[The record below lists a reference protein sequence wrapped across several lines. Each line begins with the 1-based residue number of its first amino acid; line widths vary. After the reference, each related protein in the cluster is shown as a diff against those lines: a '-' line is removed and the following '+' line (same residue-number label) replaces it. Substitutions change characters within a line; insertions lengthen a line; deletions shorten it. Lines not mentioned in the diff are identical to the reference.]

1 MQEDEFEVPQRF
13 GIYGKDVTDYGNE
26 TDETAS
32 IPPKIEL
39 HTPVWGNIRKGRQS
53 TRNYG
58 MINYRWLDFCV
69 HFLVAFFLVAL
80 FNNSY
85 TDNALLCVVLLNAIR
100 VLSNL
105 T

>member
-1 MQEDEFEVPQRF
+1 MNTNLKILINLYIILTLSLGYIGYKPMQDDQFEVPKRF
-13 GIYGKDVTDYGNE
+13 GIYGKDVTDYDNE

-58 MINYRWLDFCV
+58 MINYR
-69 HFLVAFFLVAL
+69 
-80 FNNSY
+80 
-85 TDNALLCVVLLNAIR
+85 
-100 VLSNL
+100 
-105 T
+105 